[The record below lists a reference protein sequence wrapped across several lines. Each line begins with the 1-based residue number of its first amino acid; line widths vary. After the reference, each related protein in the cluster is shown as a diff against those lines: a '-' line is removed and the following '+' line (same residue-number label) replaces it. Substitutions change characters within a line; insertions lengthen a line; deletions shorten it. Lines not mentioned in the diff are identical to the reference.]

1 MQPRGFSMQRREFIL
16 PFFIC
21 IITIFLISKM
31 VTAHAEDSTDESA
44 YPTPTEIIDII
55 ETELPTMTEYA
66 YDESDPPTDSTETPT
81 PTATTAPIESE
92 PVAATVIAFAE
103 PTAAT
108 VPEFD
113 EQSVT
118 TMSFDDANSPQND
131 VFALTSIDTPTPV
144 ALASTQSTVEGT
156 VRTCAAHTIHLFEG
170 VTSPNTMLEV
180 RFDLRIV
187 GAGMSTPNGRYVLP
201 VYMGDEVSGNH
212 TITIVKRYTGRLLQ
226 TVQCETP

>member
-1 MQPRGFSMQRREFIL
+1 MQRREFIL

-92 PVAATVIAFAE
+92 PIAATVIAFAE
-103 PTAAT
+103 PTVVAIPDNDT
-108 VPEFD
+108 
-113 EQSVT
+113 ST
-118 TMSFDDANSPQND
+118 TQND
-131 VFALTSIDTPTPV
+131 VITPTSTDTHTPV

-170 VTSPNTMLEV
+170 VTTPNTMLEV

>member
-1 MQPRGFSMQRREFIL
+1 MQRREFIL

-81 PTATTAPIESE
+81 PTATTAPIEPE
-92 PVAATVIAFAE
+92 PTATIVITFAE
-103 PTAAT
+103 PTVVAIPDIDT
-108 VPEFD
+108 
-113 EQSVT
+113 ST
-118 TMSFDDANSPQND
+118 TQND
-131 VFALTSIDTPTPV
+131 VIARTSLDTPTPV
-144 ALASTQSTVEGT
+144 PLASTQSIVEGT
-156 VRTCAAHTIHLFEG
+156 VRTCAAHTIHVFEG
-170 VTSPNTMLEV
+170 VTTPNTMLEV
-180 RFDLRIV
+180 RFDSRIV

-201 VYMGDEVSGNH
+201 VYMGAEISGNH

>member
-1 MQPRGFSMQRREFIL
+1 MQRREFIL

-81 PTATTAPIESE
+81 PTATTAPIAPE
-92 PVAATVIAFAE
+92 PTSTTVITFAE
-103 PTAAT
+103 PTVMAIPDIDT
-108 VPEFD
+108 
-113 EQSVT
+113 ST
-118 TMSFDDANSPQND
+118 TQND
-131 VFALTSIDTPTPV
+131 VIAPTSIDTPTPV
-144 ALASTQSTVEGT
+144 ALASTPRAIAGT
-156 VRTCAAHTIHLFEG
+156 VRACAAHSIHVFEG
-170 VTSPNTMLEV
+170 VTTPNTMLEV

-201 VYMGDEVSGNH
+201 VYMGDEVSGYH

>member
-1 MQPRGFSMQRREFIL
+1 MQRREFIL

-31 VTAHAEDSTDESA
+31 VTAHAEDRTDETA

-92 PVAATVIAFAE
+92 PVTATGIIFAE
-103 PTAAT
+103 PTAT
-108 VPEFD
+108 NVPEFD
-113 EQSVT
+113 EQTVT
-118 TMSFDDANSPQND
+118 TMPFNDANSAQND
-131 VFALTSIDTPTPV
+131 VIAVTPTDTPTPV
-144 ALASTQSTVEGT
+144 ALASTQITVAGM
-156 VRTCAAHTIHLFEG
+156 VRACAAHTIHLFEG
-170 VTSPNTMLEV
+170 VTTPNTMLEV

-201 VYMGDEVSGNH
+201 VYMGHEV
-212 TITIVKRYTGRLLQ
+212 KLEPMLK
-226 TVQCETP
+226 